1 MVMLITEH
9 DPRTLR
15 QPVRQPRTATRRALD
30 LSKVKVMAQTAVK
43 TLSAAGSFRAWACFT
58 VVGYV
63 FIVAVMNLV
72 RFGIER

>member
-9 DPRTLR
+9 DPRTLH
-15 QPVRQPRTATRRALD
+15 QPVRQPRTRTRSTLD
-30 LSKVKVMAQTAVK
+30 LSKVKVMAQNTAR

-63 FIVAVMNLV
+63 FIVAIMNLV

>member
-9 DPRTLR
+9 SPRAL
-15 QPVRQPRTATRRALD
+15 RQPRTSTRRAPDFSRVRSL
-30 LSKVKVMAQTAVK
+30 AQNTVK

-63 FIVAVMNLV
+63 FIVAIMNLV